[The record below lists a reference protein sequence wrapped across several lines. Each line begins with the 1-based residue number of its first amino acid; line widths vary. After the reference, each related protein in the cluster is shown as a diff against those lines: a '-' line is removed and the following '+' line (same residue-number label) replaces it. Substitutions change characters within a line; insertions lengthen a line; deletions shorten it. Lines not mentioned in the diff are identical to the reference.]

1 MKIKVAIVD
10 DHRLIAK
17 AIGSIINDFT
27 DFEVIYEAE
36 NGSDLL
42 QKLTTV
48 FVQPTIVLLDVS
60 MPVMNGIQTAEWLQK
75 NRPDI
80 KIMALSV
87 QDDEETLL
95 AMIKNGA
102 KGYLHKNV
110 HPDELETALK
120 ALINHGVYFPS
131 WASTKIANSLLSG
144 NSTEK
149 VQQDKYEELSARE
162 IEFLSFVCLEL
173 TYKEIAD
180 KMCCSPRTVEGYRD
194 SLFEKLDLHTR
205 VALAL
210 FAVKNGYYDLG

>member
-1 MKIKVAIVD
+1 MKTKVVIVD

-27 DFEVIYEAE
+27 DFEVIYDAE
-36 NGSDLL
+36 NGSELIK
-42 QKLTTV
+42 KLTDI
-48 FVQPTIVLLDVS
+48 FVQPAIILLDVS
-60 MPVMNGIQTAEWLQK
+60 MPVMNGIQTAEWLLK
-75 NRPDI
+75 NRSEI
-80 KIMALSV
+80 KVMALSV

-120 ALINHGVYFPS
+120 ALVNQGVYFPS

-144 NSTEK
+144 NTAEK
-149 VQQDKYEELSARE
+149 AQDKYEEVSSRE
-162 IEFLSFVCLEL
+162 AEFLSYVCLEL

-194 SLFEKLDLHTR
+194 SLFMKLDLHTR

-210 FAVKNGYYDLG
+210 FAVKNGFFDLG